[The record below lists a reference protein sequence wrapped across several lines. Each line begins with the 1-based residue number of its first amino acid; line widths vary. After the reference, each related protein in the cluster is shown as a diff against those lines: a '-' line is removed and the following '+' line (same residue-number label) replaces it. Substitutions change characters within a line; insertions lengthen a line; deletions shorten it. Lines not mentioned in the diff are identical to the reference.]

1 MTVKLSISVPD
12 DVAAYL
18 QSQGN
23 ASAAVVE
30 AVRRVQ
36 PQARRARQREAAQAY
51 GAYLRERSA
60 QQRDDDRAMIEQSND
75 IALRDAE
82 W

>member
-18 QSQGN
+18 QGQRN
-23 ASAAVVE
+23 ASAAVTA
-30 AVRRVQ
+30 AVRRIL
-36 PQARRARQREAAQAY
+36 PEARRARRRAAAQAY
-51 GAYLRERSA
+51 GEYLRQQTE
-60 QQRDDDRAMIEQSND
+60 QQRAADVALIESSND
-75 IALRDAE
+75 ISLRGSE

>member
-18 QSQGN
+18 QGRGN
-23 ASAAVVE
+23 VSAAVTE
-30 AVRRVQ
+30 AIRRVL
-36 PQARRARQREAAQAY
+36 PEARRARQREAAQAY
-51 GAYLRERSA
+51 GEHVHRRTA
-60 QQRDDDRAMIEQSND
+60 QQIKDDRILVESSND
-75 IALRDAE
+75 ISLRDSH

>member
-18 QSQGN
+18 QRQGN
-23 ASAAVVE
+23 VSAAVTE
-30 AVRRVQ
+30 AVRRIL
-36 PQARRARQREAAQAY
+36 PEERRAHQREAAQAY
-51 GAYLRERSA
+51 GEFLRRRTP
-60 QQRDDDRAMIEQSND
+60 QQAEDDRALIEESND
-75 IALRDAE
+75 VALRDAQ

>member
-23 ASAAVVE
+23 VSAAVTG
-30 AVRRVQ
+30 AVRRIL
-36 PQARRARQREAAQAY
+36 PEARRARQRAAAEAY
-51 GAYLRERSA
+51 GEYLRRRTA
-60 QQRDDDRAMIEQSND
+60 QQIADDRALIESSND

>member
-18 QSQGN
+18 QSRGN
-23 ASAAVVE
+23 ASAAVTD
-30 AVRRVQ
+30 AVRRVL
-36 PQARRARQREAAQAY
+36 PEARRARQRAAAEEL
-51 GAYLRERSA
+51 GEYLRHRSSKQIADERA
-60 QQRDDDRAMIEQSND
+60 LIESSND
-75 IALRDAE
+75 IALRDAD

>member
-18 QSQGN
+18 QAQGN
-23 ASAAVVE
+23 ASAAVTA
-30 AVRRVQ
+30 AVRRVL
-36 PQARRARQREAAQAY
+36 PGERRARQREAAQAY
-51 GAYLRERSA
+51 GLYVRQQMEHQTQLDSA
-60 QQRDDDRAMIEQSND
+60 LIESSND
-75 IALRDAE
+75 LALRGSE

>member
-1 MTVKLSISVPD
+1 VTVEVS
-12 DVAAYL
+12 
-18 QSQGN
+18 
-23 ASAAVVE
+23 SAAGG
-30 AVRRVQ
+30 
-36 PQARRARQREAAQAY
+36 ARRARQREAAQAY

-75 IALRDAE
+75 IALRDAQ

>member
-18 QSQGN
+18 QSQAN
-23 ASAAVVE
+23 ASAAVTE
-30 AVRRVQ
+30 AVRRIL
-36 PQARRARQREAAQAY
+36 PESRRANQRAAAQAY
-51 GAYLRERSA
+51 GEYLRHRTA
-60 QQRDDDRAMIEQSND
+60 QQLEDDRTLIEGSND
-75 IALRDAE
+75 IALRDSQ